1 MIYKTFGT
9 CSRAINFEVKDGVI
23 QSVEFVGGCDG
34 NTQGLSRLLV
44 GMSVDGAI
52 KRLSG
57 IDCGGKRARKIT
69 RVDCAHFDYIL
80 CMEDRH
86 VRSVLRLCGEKEKEK
101 VHRLSDYT
109 DHPHDIAD
117 PWYTRDFTAA
127 YGDIRAGVTA
137 FLDSLQEK
145 TSHS

>member
-1 MIYKTFGT
+1 
-9 CSRAINFEVKDGVI
+9 
-23 QSVEFVGGCDG
+23 
-34 NTQGLSRLLV
+34 
-44 GMSVDGAI
+44 
-52 KRLSG
+52 
-57 IDCGGKRARKIT
+57 
-69 RVDCAHFDYIL
+69 
-80 CMEDRH
+80 MEDRH

-109 DHPHDIAD
+109 DRPHDIAD

-127 YGDIRAGVTA
+127 YGDIREGVTA

>member
-44 GMSVDGAI
+44 GMSVDEAI

-57 IDCGGKRARKIT
+57 IDCGGKGTSCPDQLARALK
-69 RVDCAHFDYIL
+69 AY
-80 CMEDRH
+80 
-86 VRSVLRLCGEKEKEK
+86 KEQ
-101 VHRLSDYT
+101 
-109 DHPHDIAD
+109 
-117 PWYTRDFTAA
+117 TA
-127 YGDIRAGVTA
+127 
-137 FLDSLQEK
+137 
-145 TSHS
+145 